1 MNINKLNWL
10 ISIKKD
16 LYKNDGRDLYDIIFE
31 TLKSN
36 KMTYPSFLS
45 RASKGHGFSPSE
57 GNGYVLDQDWDIPD
71 EFDEVSFM
79 FGDYD
84 SLALKPQRFVELMQM
99 ITNSY
104 INEYPED
111 KKIVEHSMARL
122 QERYS

>member
-36 KMTYPSFLS
+36 KMTYPAFLS

-84 SLALKPQRFVELMQM
+84 SSALKPQRFVELMQM